1 MTKRGVARLAVSTV
15 TRRTVADEVSALLDS
30 PELAELICALD
41 DLRWTGRKGYGARAL
56 VGACLV
62 KSLYAIPTWTRTARL
77 IAEHHALAAAVGGTP
92 SEWACY
98 RFTVKLRQHS
108 DKLAACLHGIIA
120 SLADA
125 LPEMGREVAID
136 ATDLVAYANGQKY
149 DGSGPRRKPFSD
161 PDAAWGFRSAVS
173 TRRGGG
179 FYGFKLHA
187 AACARTGLPLA
198 WRIESGNRQE
208 TLFALPL
215 LDTVIARGFSPESC
229 AFDKGYDHNALYD
242 GCEARDC
249 RPIIPLRKMPTKT
262 PVGPPT
268 CAHGTWTFAGTDFKR
283 GASKWR
289 CPTGECKPKSTWVKA
304 DRRNPLIP
312 RETKRWR
319 SLYRGRASVER
330 EFGRLKNEYGLA
342 PLRVRGIERVALH
355 ADLVMLARL
364 SQALSRVR
372 AVPLAA

>member
-1 MTKRGVARLAVSTV
+1 
-15 TRRTVADEVSALLDS
+15 
-30 PELAELICALD
+30 
-41 DLRWTGRKGYGARAL
+41 
-56 VGACLV
+56 
-62 KSLYAIPTWTRTARL
+62 
-77 IAEHHALAAAVGGTP
+77 
-92 SEWACY
+92 
-98 RFTVKLRQHS
+98 
-108 DKLAACLHGIIA
+108 
-120 SLADA
+120 
-125 LPEMGREVAID
+125 MGQEVAID

-187 AACARTGLPLA
+187 AACTRTGLPLA

-215 LDTVIARGFSPESC
+215 LDAVISRGFSPASC
-229 AFDKGYDHNALYD
+229 SFDKGYDHNALYD

-262 PVGPPT
+262 PVGPPICT
-268 CAHGTWTFAGTDFKR
+268 HGTWVFAGSDFKR

-289 CPTGECKPKSTWVKA
+289 CPTGECQPKSKWVKA
-304 DRRNPLIP
+304 DRRNPLVP
-312 RETKRWR
+312 RSTKRW
-319 SLYRGRASVER
+319 SNTYRGRAAVER
-330 EFGRLKNEYGLA
+330 EFGPLKNEYGLA
-342 PLRVRGIERVALH
+342 PLRVRGLERVALH
-355 ADLVMLARL
+355 AVLVMLARL
-364 SQALSRVR
+364 SLALARAR